1 PIVDA
6 QGRIVA
12 VLAGQPRDPTYAAAV
27 ENAYALITEQA
38 SLVHFPAA
46 LSHHR
51 RGPYPTINIGLAYAK
66 GQRAPSWLHAHS
78 QYTSIVERL
87 IGEACVQ
94 RLATYASAAFRLW
107 APRLYFY
114 YKDHND
120 TLHAPGNFPHLRRMF
135 AKSVFSSATFN
146 FGPNVWT
153 YKHRDV
159 LNLPFGW
166 CAVLAL
172 GLFDPTKG
180 GHLVL
185 WDLELIIEFPAGA
198 TILLP
203 SATIAH
209 SNIPVQA
216 GDSRAS
222 FTQYTGGGLLRYIDN
237 GFRTEAEL
245 QEEDP
250 EEYAR
255 RCAEKDGRWEMGL
268 GLFSTID
275 EILEDVQPTA

>member
-1 PIVDA
+1 
-6 QGRIVA
+6 
-12 VLAGQPRDPTYAAAV
+12 
-27 ENAYALITEQA
+27 
-38 SLVHFPAA
+38 
-46 LSHHR
+46 
-51 RGPYPTINIGLAYAK
+51 
-66 GQRAPSWLHAHS
+66 
-78 QYTSIVERL
+78 
-87 IGEACVQ
+87 
-94 RLATYASAAFRLW
+94 
-107 APRLYFY
+107 
-114 YKDHND
+114 
-120 TLHAPGNFPHLRRMF
+120 MF

-153 YKHRDV
+153 YKHRDSSQSPLRLV
-159 LNLPFGW
+159 RR
-166 CAVLAL
+166 
-172 GLFDPTKG
+172 